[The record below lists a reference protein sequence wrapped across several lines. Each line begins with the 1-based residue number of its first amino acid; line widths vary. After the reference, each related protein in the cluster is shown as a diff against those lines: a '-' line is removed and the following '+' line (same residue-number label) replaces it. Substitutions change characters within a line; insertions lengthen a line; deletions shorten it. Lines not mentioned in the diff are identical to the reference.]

1 LIDDLLKPIEQNWP
15 ATECGVNWQNGI
27 DDQIIERK
35 DADCVPGTLG
45 PLLCHPSESRVG
57 GARPEG
63 WAAGMIYAVA
73 NLDRQA
79 CGVPGLLNS
88 EFIEFF
94 SVSMETVRK
103 RAANVMNQIS
113 SLWFPTQ
120 SILATIHV
128 CNLLR

>member
-1 LIDDLLKPIEQNWP
+1 MESQIKSSNEKMLIGCREHLDRFFATYPNPVLEERAMKALDFLAKVKKPL
-15 ATECGVNWQNGI
+15 AG
-27 DDQIIERK
+27 K
-35 DADCVPGTLG
+35 
-45 PLLCHPSESRVG
+45 
-57 GARPEG
+57 PEG

-94 SVSMETVRK
+94 NVSMETVRK

-113 SLWFPTQ
+113 SLWFPTH
-120 SILATIHV
+120 SVLTTIYV
-128 CNLLR
+128 CDLLRMDA

>member
-1 LIDDLLKPIEQNWP
+1 MLIACREHLDRFFATHPNPVLEERATKALEFLAKVEKLLAGK
-15 ATECGVNWQNGI
+15 
-27 DDQIIERK
+27 
-35 DADCVPGTLG
+35 
-45 PLLCHPSESRVG
+45 
-57 GARPEG
+57 PEG